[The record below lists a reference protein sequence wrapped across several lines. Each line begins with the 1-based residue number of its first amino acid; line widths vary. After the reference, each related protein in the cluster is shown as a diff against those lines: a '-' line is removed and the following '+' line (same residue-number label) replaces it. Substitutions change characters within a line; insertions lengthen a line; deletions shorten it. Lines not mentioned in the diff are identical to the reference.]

1 MKWGTVVHFRTWQLC
16 WKSKHAS
23 FVVFIYLIFNLEFK
37 RSQCKE
43 HLWSISFWCQPRARP
58 STFPGRQLAV
68 VITRKQSWNPQWS
81 LPELWLKCAPTV
93 SDQPTMFLSPRGET
107 GVSAPDKC
115 LDSTGTRLLWKQVTV
130 VHRGTKASSRHQSLA
145 KRTLL
150 LFHIPAN
157 IEDYCALESC
167 SVRIA
172 IGGFISK
179 HHSAVDML
187 VADVLQRSL
196 KETFSK
202 RQKLVA
208 SDFHR
213 TELI

>member
-1 MKWGTVVHFRTWQLC
+1 
-16 WKSKHAS
+16 
-23 FVVFIYLIFNLEFK
+23 
-37 RSQCKE
+37 
-43 HLWSISFWCQPRARP
+43 
-58 STFPGRQLAV
+58 
-68 VITRKQSWNPQWS
+68 
-81 LPELWLKCAPTV
+81 
-93 SDQPTMFLSPRGET
+93 MFLSPRGET

-115 LDSTGTRLLWKQVTV
+115 LDSTGTRLLWKQVAV
-130 VHRGTKASSRHQSLA
+130 VHRGTKASSRQSLA
-145 KRTLL
+145 KRTSLS
-150 LFHIPAN
+150 FHIPAD

-213 TELI
+213 TELILKWCDQTLIMWGPFTSSAQQSTDHVGWTLPCAVWQN